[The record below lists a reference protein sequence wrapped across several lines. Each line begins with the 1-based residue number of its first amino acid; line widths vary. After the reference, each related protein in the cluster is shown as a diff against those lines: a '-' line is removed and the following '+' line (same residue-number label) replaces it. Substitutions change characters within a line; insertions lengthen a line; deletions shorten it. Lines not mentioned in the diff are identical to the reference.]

1 MGASFGCVILTQGN
15 RPEQLKMAINSCLGQ
30 IGVDLDLVV
39 VGNGFDPSSETNLKT
54 VFLPENLGIPAG
66 RNAGVEKVSGDYLLF
81 LDDDVFLPDEDFLIR
96 AAQYFEK
103 DQKAALIQ
111 PQPQDP
117 TGLTTPRR
125 WIPRV
130 WVGNIERSSKA
141 FSLWEGATLVRRK
154 IFEKVAG
161 WPADFFYAHEGVA
174 LVWRIWNQAATC
186 VYRADLVVAHPLVEP
201 TERHAKFYFY
211 NARNRYWLARRFL
224 PWGVRQL
231 YLFNWF
237 WIMKIRLRSNQ
248 TAWQHWLEG
257 WNNGKTDKQNKETLK
272 LLTLFRI
279 LRWGRL
285 LVI

>member
-1 MGASFGCVILTQGN
+1 MGASYGCVILTQGN
-15 RPEQLKMAINSCLGQ
+15 RPEQLEMAINSCLGQ
-30 IGVDLDLVV
+30 IGVNLDLVV
-39 VGNGFDPSSETNLKT
+39 VGNGFDPSSKTNVKT

-66 RNAGVEKVSGDYLLF
+66 RNAGVEKVSGEYLLF
-81 LDDDVFLPDEDFLIR
+81 LDDDVFLPDEDFLAR
-96 AAQYFEK
+96 AAQYFER

-154 IFEKVAG
+154 IFEEING

-186 VYRADLVVAHPLVEP
+186 VYRADLVVAHPVVEP
-201 TERHAKFYFY
+201 TERHEKFYFY

-224 PWGVRQL
+224 PWGVKQL

-237 WIMKIRLRSNQ
+237 WIMKIRLRGNQ
-248 TAWQHWLEG
+248 TAWGHWLEG
-257 WNNGKTDKQNKETLK
+257 WNNGKTDKQNKETLN
-272 LLTLFRI
+272 LITLFRI